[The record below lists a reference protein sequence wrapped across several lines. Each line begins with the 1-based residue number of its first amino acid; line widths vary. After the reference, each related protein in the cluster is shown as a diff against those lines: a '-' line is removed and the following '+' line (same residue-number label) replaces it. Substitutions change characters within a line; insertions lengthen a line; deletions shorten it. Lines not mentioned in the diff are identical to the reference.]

1 MAGFPTGEPKS
12 SPEPNPHGDDTLA
25 SSSAPLTYPLE
36 AGANLRASGPPT
48 AAAVRV
54 VAEIVAITTQDDF
67 LLELGDVLGG
77 QAAVHP
83 VESMALALEHMSAS
97 RLAHIL
103 AIDTRGATD
112 LRDSV
117 GRAFAR
123 AANAVIVLFANAADT
138 ESLREAFKGSKV
150 AAVLPIPIDGAK
162 TALVFAEALT
172 DTLAKHSAPLIVPAA
187 AASVAKSA
195 VPSRTSR
202 LGLPVGL
209 AIGAL
214 ALGATWFIAR
224 EHQRAVADA
233 RPPQVFKTLAQTR
246 LVTGHIDEL
255 LEKARIAMSERRYA
269 EPAADNALLYYR
281 SAMAAEPGNAEALDG
296 LARVAAAM
304 LMRFDADLRES
315 DFDAAAVTLAN
326 FRSAAP
332 QDAESETLAARLT
345 TARTRA
351 DSQRREEQARLN
363 YAADL
368 AAQRAREQ
376 DAAQRKAHERTAALA
391 AAAKAD
397 EEKLALESARAADAA
412 AKQAEKPLPSAT
424 VERPAQAP
432 PQLKLTRYVT
442 PEYPSSAL
450 SHNVGGSVIV
460 GYTVDEHGATR
471 DVQVLSAQPSGIF
484 DRGAV
489 EAVKQW
495 RYAPVQVGGAAVAVP
510 TRTTIKF
517 APH

>member
-1 MAGFPTGEPKS
+1 
-12 SPEPNPHGDDTLA
+12 
-25 SSSAPLTYPLE
+25 
-36 AGANLRASGPPT
+36 
-48 AAAVRV
+48 VRV

-117 GRAFAR
+117 GRAYAR

-138 ESLREAFKGSKV
+138 ESLRQAFKGSKV

-162 TALVFAEALT
+162 TALVFADALT
-172 DTLAKHSAPLIVPAA
+172 DTLAKHSVPLIVPAA
-187 AASVAKSA
+187 AAVVAKTAAPPRKSQLPLLVGVA
-195 VPSRTSR
+195 V
-202 LGLPVGL
+202 
-209 AIGAL
+209 AAL

-233 RPPQVFKTLAQTR
+233 RPPQVFKTAAQTP
-246 LVTGHIDEL
+246 LLTGHIDEL

-269 EPAADNALLYYR
+269 EPAGDNALLYYR
-281 SAMAAEPGNAEALDG
+281 SAKAADAGNAEALDG

-304 LMRFDADLRES
+304 LLRFDADLQES
-315 DFDAAAVTLAN
+315 NFDAAAVTLAN

-332 QDAESETLAARLT
+332 QDAESETLAARLA
-345 TARTRA
+345 TAKTHA
-351 DSQRREEQARLN
+351 EALRREEQARLKHG
-363 YAADL
+363 ADL
-368 AAQRAREQ
+368 AAQRAREE
-376 DAAQRKAHERTAALA
+376 DEAQRKAHERTAALA
-391 AAAKAD
+391 AAAKAA

-412 AKQAEKPLPSAT
+412 AKQAEKPLFSAA
-424 VERPAQAP
+424 VEHPAQAP
-432 PQLKLTRYVT
+432 PQLKLTHYVT

-450 SHNVGGSVIV
+450 SRNVAGTVIV
-460 GYTVDEHGATR
+460 GYTVDERGATR
-471 DVQVLSAQPSGIF
+471 DVQVLSAQPTGIF

-489 EAVKQW
+489 EAVRQW
-495 RYAPVQVGGAAVAVP
+495 RYAPVLVGGAAVAVP